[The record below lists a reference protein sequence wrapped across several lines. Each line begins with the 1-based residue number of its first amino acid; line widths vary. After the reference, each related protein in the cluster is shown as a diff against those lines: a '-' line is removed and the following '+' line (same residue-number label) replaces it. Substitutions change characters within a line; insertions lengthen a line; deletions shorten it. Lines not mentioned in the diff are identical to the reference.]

1 MSKKFTTT
9 ELRYRRS
16 EAKSVQHSITY
27 MKKYFIIIFFC
38 FQHLYSEDKSEILFA
53 MNKYN
58 EAFILADYDQ
68 IIESFI
74 FPVSIITSE
83 RMLSID
89 TKLGLRFVYKKIRG
103 DLPEFYSYSKWNKID
118 IQLIDKNVAIVK
130 ASFSRY
136 DKNGKKFY
144 DGNGI
149 YQLKKFNN
157 KWKIFSMI
165 PFQSFEN
172 L

>member
-1 MSKKFTTT
+1 
-9 ELRYRRS
+9 
-16 EAKSVQHSITY
+16 
-27 MKKYFIIIFFC
+27 MKKYFIIIVLFF
-38 FQHLYSEDKSEILFA
+38 FQHLYSEDKSEILST

-83 RMLSID
+83 RLLSID

-103 DLPEFYSYSKWNKID
+103 DLPEFYSYSKWNEID
-118 IQLIDKNVAIVK
+118 IQLIDKNIAIVK

-136 DKNGKKFY
+136 DKNEKKFY

-149 YQLKKFNN
+149 YQLKKSDNS
-157 KWKIFSMI
+157 WKIFSLI
-165 PFQSFEN
+165 PFQSFET

>member
-1 MSKKFTTT
+1 
-9 ELRYRRS
+9 
-16 EAKSVQHSITY
+16 
-27 MKKYFIIIFFC
+27 MKKYFIIIVLFF
-38 FQHLYSEDKSEILFA
+38 FEHLYSEDKSEILFA
-53 MNKYN
+53 MDKYN

-165 PFQSFEN
+165 PFQSYET

>member
-1 MSKKFTTT
+1 M
-9 ELRYRRS
+9 R
-16 EAKSVQHSITY
+16 HSIID
-27 MKKYFIIIFFC
+27 MKKYFIIIVFFC
-38 FQHLYSEDKSEILFA
+38 FQNLYSEDKSEILFA

-68 IIESFI
+68 IIESFT

-136 DKNGKKFY
+136 DKNEKKFY

>member
-1 MSKKFTTT
+1 
-9 ELRYRRS
+9 
-16 EAKSVQHSITY
+16 
-27 MKKYFIIIFFC
+27 MKKYFILILLFSFD
-38 FQHLYSEDKSEILFA
+38 HLFSEDRTEILFA
-53 MNKYN
+53 MDKYN

-68 IIESFI
+68 IIENFI
-74 FPVSIITSE
+74 FPVSIITSD

-118 IQLIDKNVAIVK
+118 IQLIDKNIAIVK

-136 DKNGKKFY
+136 DKNEQKFY

-149 YQLKKFNN
+149 YQLKKSNGQ
-157 KWKIFSMI
+157 WKIFSLI
-165 PFQSFEN
+165 PFQSFET

>member
-1 MSKKFTTT
+1 
-9 ELRYRRS
+9 
-16 EAKSVQHSITY
+16 

-58 EAFILADYDQ
+58 EAFILADYNQ

>member
-1 MSKKFTTT
+1 
-9 ELRYRRS
+9 
-16 EAKSVQHSITY
+16 
-27 MKKYFIIIFFC
+27 MKKYFIIIFFY

-58 EAFILADYDQ
+58 EAFILADYNQ

-136 DKNGKKFY
+136 DKNEKKFY

>member
-1 MSKKFTTT
+1 
-9 ELRYRRS
+9 
-16 EAKSVQHSITY
+16 

-38 FQHLYSEDKSEILFA
+38 FQHLYSDDKSEILFA

-58 EAFILADYDQ
+58 EAFILADYNQ

-74 FPVSIITSE
+74 FPVSIITPE